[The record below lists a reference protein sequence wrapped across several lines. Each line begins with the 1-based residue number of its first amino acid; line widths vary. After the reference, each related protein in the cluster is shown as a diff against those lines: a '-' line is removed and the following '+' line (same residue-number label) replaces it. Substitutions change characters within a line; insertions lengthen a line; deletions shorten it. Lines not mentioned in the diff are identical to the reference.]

1 MALILPSLHVPA
13 AYNYAVPGLKLLC
26 FPDEIGTNVGF
37 IRQSE
42 VQLRP
47 RAVLS
52 FSATA
57 TVNQPA
63 FLCFARRLESLPS

>member
-1 MALILPSLHVPA
+1 MYVPVDP
-13 AYNYAVPGLKLLC
+13 AYNYAVPLLC
-26 FPDEIGTNVGF
+26 FPAGIGTNMGF